1 MVPIR
6 WVLFKAFRKNAEGL
20 AGLPRIPFRGNDTMN
35 SKMISQKVVMLAIGM
50 LLMLAMNGCSDDSPV
65 APELE
70 SPAYRDYSPPAAP
83 TGLSAAAVGSKVKVA
98 WLPSTTDDDLAGYM
112 VYRVAFGQNWP
123 MLDAPT
129 TETRFMD
136 TSPLIRPCHYAVM
149 AIDIN
154 GNESSWQMV
163 PFQGIADRPEFN
175 RD

>member
-20 AGLPRIPFRGNDTMN
+20 AGLLWIPFRGNETMN
-35 SKMISQKVVMLAIGM
+35 SKMITQKVAMLAAGT
-50 LLMLAMNGCSDDSPV
+50 LLMLALSGCSDDNPV
-65 APELE
+65 APEIE
-70 SPAYRDYSPPAAP
+70 SPAYRDISPPAAP

-98 WLPSTTDDDLAGYM
+98 WLPSTPDDDLAGYM
-112 VYRVAFGQNWP
+112 VYRVAFGQTWP

-163 PFQGIADRPEFN
+163 PFQGIPDRPELY
-175 RD
+175 RE